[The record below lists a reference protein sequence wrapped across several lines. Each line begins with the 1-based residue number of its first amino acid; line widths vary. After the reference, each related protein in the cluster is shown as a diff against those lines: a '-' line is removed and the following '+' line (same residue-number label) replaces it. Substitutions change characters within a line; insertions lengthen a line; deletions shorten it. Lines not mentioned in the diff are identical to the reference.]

1 MADTN
6 WTSIARPYAK
16 AAFDVAIKEKQLD
29 AWSALL
35 DQTALIV
42 KGKPMQT
49 LLKDLRLDKM
59 VAYECLLVVCKPL
72 IFTAGKNFL
81 KLIAL
86 HQRLLVLPEI
96 GRLFANYK
104 AKQANQVTVKAIS
117 AVPLTKPEGQ
127 VLTVALE
134 RRLQREVELDCSV
147 DDHLLG
153 GLVIRVGDLV
163 IDGSVR
169 GKLERLRAELVN

>member
-1 MADTN
+1 MN

-16 AAFDVAIKEKQLD
+16 AAFEIAIKGKQLD
-29 AWSALL
+29 AWSVLL

-42 KGKPMQT
+42 KEEPMQI

-59 VAYECLLVVCKPL
+59 VAYECLLLACESM

-96 GRLFANYK
+96 SRLFANYK

-117 AVPLTKPEGQ
+117 AVSLTKPEGQ
-127 VLTVALE
+127 ALTMALE
-134 RRLQREVELDCSV
+134 RRLQREIKLDYTV
-147 DDHLLG
+147 DDYFLG

-169 GKLERLRAELVN
+169 GKLERLRAKLVN